1 MNNSDFIQKRLAL
14 FLLVV
19 FALSATPK
27 PFFHELLA
35 HHKDGLVCN
44 NHDKTKPCLHQQA
57 YHCQFDDLVV
67 TAPYLSSSPE
77 LLLIKSSYVVQHE
90 SFSQSSLLT
99 TAFRSLDSR
108 GPPMM

>member
-1 MNNSDFIQKRLAL
+1 MRNTDLIQKRLAL

-27 PFFHELLA
+27 IFFHELLA
-35 HHKDGLVCN
+35 NHKDGLVCN
-44 NHDKTKPCLHQQA
+44 KQDKSKPCLHRQA

-67 TAPYLSSSPE
+67 TAPYLSAVPAISLNNPTF
-77 LLLIKSSYVVQHE
+77 VTQHE
-90 SFSQSSLLT
+90 ACVLPQTIAAPL
-99 TAFRSLDSR
+99 RHVDSR